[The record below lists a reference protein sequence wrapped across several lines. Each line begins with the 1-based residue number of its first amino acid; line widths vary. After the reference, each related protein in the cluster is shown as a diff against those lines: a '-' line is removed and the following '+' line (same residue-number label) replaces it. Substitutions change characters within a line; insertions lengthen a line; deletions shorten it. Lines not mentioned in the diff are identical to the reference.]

1 MGLAKPGADGRSC
14 LRLASIYS
22 RWEVEEDW
30 CLSVLR
36 SYQAEHGPDFP
47 WSVGKAVLGQERG
60 WGEPRK
66 GMDAQMHGPCL
77 STSLCR
83 GGHEC
88 TWKAAAGFVSG
99 ELRGGKQEGGA

>member
-60 WGEPRK
+60 LGR
-66 GMDAQMHGPCL
+66 A
-77 STSLCR
+77 
-83 GGHEC
+83 
-88 TWKAAAGFVSG
+88 
-99 ELRGGKQEGGA
+99 QEGDGCPDAWAMFEHLSLQGRT